1 MSKGRFVLNRSGVRE
16 LLKSEELRTVVE
28 EYASRIAKTAGSGF
42 ESNAQISNRA
52 VGRAYADTDEAKR
65 ACEDTNTL
73 LKAIG

>member
-1 MSKGRFVLNRSGVRE
+1 M
-16 LLKSEELRTVVE
+16 VE
-28 EYASRIAKTAGSGF
+28 DYASRIAKTAGSGF

-65 ACEDTNTL
+65 ACEDSNTL